1 MRDPEATICYIRVE
15 KLKNLEPSQIVE
27 KQPRRSRAQYDKV
40 GKYQYLLQKF
50 DTLNKELKAI
60 KVFIRYLAKGL
71 EYNLVFEPEYIQDIV
86 CRDEKDKEIL
96 NELRGAGGYGML
108 PRDVAAR
115 LGDRQFTRFHV
126 TNRMKQMN
134 NRLDAVLGQRVAE
147 KRGKCWALTSFMR
160 SAWDSIKEELD
171 VRVQRD

>member
-1 MRDPEATICYIRVE
+1 LA
-15 KLKNLEPSQIVE
+15 EPSQITE
-27 KQPRRSRAQYDKV
+27 KQRKKSRAQYDKV

-60 KVFIRYLAKGL
+60 KVFMRYLAKGL
-71 EYNLVFEPEYIQDIV
+71 EHSLVFEPEYIQDIA

-96 NELRGAGGYGML
+96 NELCGAGEYGML

-115 LGDRQFTRFHV
+115 LGDKRFTRFHV
-126 TNRMKQMN
+126 TNRIKQMN
-134 NRLDAVLGQRVAE
+134 RRLDAMLGQHVAE

-160 SAWDSIKEELD
+160 DEWDSTREELD
-171 VRVQRD
+171 VHVHRD